1 MDKDALLKQA
11 LKEYDDLAHANQD
24 AFDIGIGHDKKESAA
39 YWQGIRFGRDYLE
52 NWLRKCF
59 KFLP

>member
-11 LKEYDDLAHANQD
+11 LKEYDDDSKGQMTFGTTD
-24 AFDIGIGHDKKESAA
+24 EQTA
-39 YWQGIRFGRDYLE
+39 YKLGVKFGRDYLE